1 MTTTDDAGRQ
11 IRAAR
16 EQRGLSQSQL
26 AAQLEVSRKT
36 VGSWERTGSVP
47 HTRWVT
53 LVQLLD
59 LKAADSARHLDSLT
73 TERPAA
79 ELLGAQHMHFE
90 LKTSSRG
97 PASLEARLRMLR
109 NQLTLARAE
118 VDDILE
124 ALANDK
130 GAPHQ

>member
-1 MTTTDDAGRQ
+1 M
-11 IRAAR
+11 
-16 EQRGLSQSQL
+16 SQSEL

-73 TERPAA
+73 TELPG
-79 ELLGAQHMHFE
+79 LGQRSMHFE
-90 LKTSSRG
+90 LKATSRR
-97 PASLEARLRMLR
+97 PAPLEARLRALR
-109 NQLTLARAE
+109 DQLTLARAE